1 MVEYKRLLF
10 LRKNTTLDLVNYIKV
25 KKLRR
30 EAEETQFLINKLENC
45 QLGVDYSKADE
56 YEYEKRFSI
65 WMANLYT
72 LWTKHGD
79 GLDLFDYALIALDQN
94 ISIEEEEKYER
105 IHKQRIK

>member
-56 YEYEKRFSI
+56 YEFNKRFQI
-65 WMANLYT
+65 WMYDLYS
-72 LWTKHGD
+72 LWKKHSE
-79 GLDLFDYALIALDQN
+79 GLDLFDFAQIALDQN
-94 ISIEEEEKYER
+94 INMEEEEKYER
-105 IHKQRIK
+105 VHKQRIK